1 MKPLL
6 KLPQDDNSLQTLG
19 RASLQIVHDLKNQ
32 LNGLKLYA
40 TFLRKRMEKTE
51 HPSDEMETVTKL
63 ISGLDRAAGD
73 LSTLVDF
80 GRPLELRRQPNV
92 DVQKLM
98 KGIAASFAE
107 GTRATGALSGA
118 LVIESDSSPML
129 GDFDPTALGDALRS
143 ISVGAVKLAQGAGA
157 KGVQRVRLSGD
168 GPDHTAVIIEWEGLS
183 KPDHDPFSS
192 LAGSVEIRMSLA
204 AKVIEAHGGSAAQR
218 DNTIRVRL
226 PLTP

>member
-6 KLPQDDNSLQTLG
+6 TLPQDSNSLQTLG

-51 HPSDEMETVTKL
+51 HPPDEIETVTKL
-63 ISGLDRAAGD
+63 IAGLDRAAGD

-80 GRPLELRRQPNV
+80 GRPLELRRQTNV

-98 KGIAASFAE
+98 RGIAANFAE

-118 LVIESDSSPML
+118 LVIEADSSPML

-143 ISVGAVKLAQGAGA
+143 ISVGAVKLAQGSDA
-157 KGVQRVRLSGD
+157 KGAQLVRLSSD
-168 GPDHTAVIIEWEGLS
+168 GPDHGAVIIEWEGIS

-204 AKVIEAHGGSAAQR
+204 AKVIEAHGGSAEQR
-218 DNTIRVRL
+218 ESTIRVRL